1 MDYAF
6 LKNRI
11 LSYLFD
17 IIFCL
22 CLSLGIFS
30 FVIFIFHLHPLYY
43 VLISLLG
50 TYFIYIFLFAIMLKI
65 SKGFTIGGAI
75 FKVRITQTKNKRL
88 SANQLLIRCAY
99 YGIFFFVILDL
110 YYLKK
115 HETNLSPLDRLTNTL
130 VIEK

>member
-1 MDYAF
+1 
-6 LKNRI
+6 
-11 LSYLFD
+11 
-17 IIFCL
+17 
-22 CLSLGIFS
+22 
-30 FVIFIFHLHPLYY
+30 
-43 VLISLLG
+43 
-50 TYFIYIFLFAIMLKI
+50 MLKI

-130 VIEK
+130 VVEK